1 MYPYRSPMASRE
13 SLPIP
18 VLLSRVLGHLTA
30 AVEATAGV
38 GSEVPPLAVWSN
50 VLRCVA
56 DGGPAGLDEKDLP
69 GAARL
74 SSRMATAAITDS
86 KRGDWIT
93 ASPAGKSRRLK
104 LGDRGAAAAKIW
116 PECLAALDAEW
127 KGRELEYVLEALI
140 TQLDLEL
147 PHFPASYGPAD
158 PSAIGGTFVARKEG
172 GDLAHGK
179 DWKPVRRADGETV
192 ARCPITA
199 LLSQALMAFT
209 IDYENGFPWPLHST
223 LTRLVHIGIEPVPLR
238 DLPPGSGVAGNG
250 KSLLERH
257 LIVEV
262 TSDPA
267 DTRRKL
273 VALTDRGVQVKQR
286 HPARL
291 EAVESEWRER
301 FGPTLVDGLRDALTP
316 LALGEAAGQPDH
328 LMMGR

>member
-1 MYPYRSPMASRE
+1 M
-13 SLPIP
+13 
-18 VLLSRVLGHLTA
+18 LLSRVLGHLTA
-30 AVEATAGV
+30 GVEAAAGV
-38 GSEVPPLAVWSN
+38 GPEVPPLAVWSN

-56 DGGPAGLDEKDLP
+56 DGGASGLDEKELP
-69 GAARL
+69 EAARI
-74 SSRMATAAITDS
+74 SSRMATAVITGS
-86 KRGDWIT
+86 TRGGWIT
-93 ASPAGKSRRLK
+93 AAPAGRSRRLK
-104 LGDRGAAAAKIW
+104 LSGLGAAATKTW

-127 KGRELEYVLEALI
+127 KGRELGYVLEALV

-147 PHFPASYGPAD
+147 PHFPASYGAAD
-158 PSAIGGTFVARKEG
+158 PSAIGGTFVARKDG
-172 GDLAHGK
+172 RDLAHGK
-179 DWKPVRRADGETV
+179 DWKPVRRTEGETV

-223 LTRLVHIGIEPVPLR
+223 LTRLVHIGAKAVPLS

-267 DTRRKL
+267 DERRKL

-301 FGPTLVDGLRDALTP
+301 FGATLVDGLRVALTP
-316 LALGEAAGQPDH
+316 LATGDAAAQPDH